1 MQLQADTH
9 QVLKLIQHALVQR
22 LNAYGV
28 ILTVLASVTFV
39 AILQPPGSFD
49 PNTGYLRSPILVGC
63 FVFFSTLSFIFSC
76 TALFAVV
83 VGVTSLF
90 RPAFFLKF
98 EATLERSSSC
108 KASNLDSDSS
118 SHGKA
123 THHLKSSPS
132 ELLGIEDTMEDLRVL
147 ALLLWDNLNRVWRL
161 RVYLMVSLGSCVC
174 AFGCGAFAVV
184 GPEHRNIYLLVG
196 AIGGGLLVLAFEVHR
211 TVKGINTYHSPKWL
225 NILPEV
231 NPEVAAGDSPGK
243 RLMVWI
249 EGMLHSPKHHHDDGG
264 SIAAPLARPPSRFR
278 PGESQVSP

>member
-1 MQLQADTH
+1 MQLQVDTH
-9 QVLKLIQHALVQR
+9 QVLKLIQHALVER

-39 AILQPPGSFD
+39 AVLQPPGSFD

-90 RPAFFLKF
+90 RPAFFLKL
-98 EATLERSSSC
+98 EATLERSIN
-108 KASNLDSDSS
+108 SNLDSDSS

-132 ELLGIEDTMEDLRVL
+132 QLLGIEDTMEDLRVL

-174 AFGCGAFAVV
+174 AFGCGVFAIV
-184 GPEHRNIYLLVG
+184 GPEHRNIHLLIG

-225 NILPEV
+225 NILHEV
-231 NPEVAAGDSPGK
+231 NPEVAAGDTPGK

-249 EGMLHSPKHHHDDGG
+249 EEMLHSPKQHHDDGG
-264 SIAAPLARPPSRFR
+264 STAAPVARSRSR
-278 PGESQVSP
+278 LGESQVNP